1 MKSAAERAE
10 SGPEPESGVPSEIDV
25 THVSLYDQTVE
36 GLRLRGRPVWSMQFH
51 PEASP
56 GPHDARIELER
67 FVDACAS
74 VRDRST
80 RVGA

>member
-1 MKSAAERAE
+1 M
-10 SGPEPESGVPSEIDV
+10 
-25 THVSLYDQTVE
+25 SLYDHTVE

-74 VRDRST
+74 VRDRARAWGLAGAAT
-80 RVGA
+80 RRSADDRRDRLRARS